1 MTGPVQ
7 TEAILRTRRARNA
20 ALALCFFSAFAGQA
34 PAAPEEVRG
43 TWLTTTG
50 PNHIRTGGVAEG
62 TMAAIKNVGLNTV
75 YVETWKNGYTNYP
88 SQTLAGTT
96 QGVDRSP
103 FLGSVRDLVEETVI
117 QAHRNGLNY
126 IGWFEYGFSSQFVG
140 NGGNPN
146 NPLSLY
152 MRNRGWLLQDQNG
165 QFANASNGFAWM
177 NPAVPQVREF
187 LIDITLEAVNNY
199 DLDGI
204 QFDDRL
210 AWPREF
216 GWDPVTQSLYQ
227 NETGNPAPTSVSDPA
242 FAQWR
247 QDKVTLFAA
256 ELYQA
261 VKAARPD
268 LHVSVSPS
276 ITGFSQTNFNADWPE
291 WQQQGLFDEFVPQA
305 YRSSFS
311 AFNSIIDAQIAP
323 FEPDNLDQVVVGLRG
338 NGTGANTP
346 VSDLQ
351 QMIVESRNQG
361 AAGHSIF
368 YSKAVI
374 DDYPTQL
381 TSFYDVAGQGP
392 AANPYFGAD
401 HRPLP
406 EVASNVGGDD
416 WQVSV
421 SDPGHYR
428 VVARTGVY
436 WEEIGRTAFTSGTF
450 TLDVPGAFEV
460 ELLVD
465 RRPVGDPTADFDG
478 DGDVDENDLITW
490 QTNAGNFEG
499 GGAYLI
505 HGDGDRDGDV
515 DLSDLLLLQS
525 SYSGAL
531 PAVAAV
537 PEPTTVLIALALIA
551 GGGGRRS
558 RRSL

>member
-1 MTGPVQ
+1 M
-7 TEAILRTRRARNA
+7 RAGLA
-20 ALALCFFSAFAGQA
+20 TLALCLLTACPADA
-34 PAAPEEVRG
+34 AAAPDEVRG

-50 PNHIRTGGVAEG
+50 PNHIRTGNVAEAS
-62 TMAAIKNVGLNTV
+62 MAAVKGVGLNTV

-88 SQTLAGTT
+88 SQTLAATT

-103 FLGSVRDLVEETVI
+103 FLGFNRDLVEETLI

-126 IGWFEYGFSSQFVG
+126 IGWWEYGFSSQFVG
-140 NGGNPN
+140 NGGDPN
-146 NPLSLY
+146 NPLSLF
-152 MRNRGWLLQDQNG
+152 MRNRGWLLRDQNQ
-165 QFANASNGFAWM
+165 QFTNASNGFAWM
-177 NPAVPQVREF
+177 NPAVPQVRQF
-187 LIDITLEAVNNY
+187 LIDLTLEAVNNY

-216 GWDPVTQSLYQ
+216 GWDPLTQSLYQ
-227 NETGNPAPTSVSDPA
+227 NQTGNPAPTSVSDPA

-247 QDKVTLFAA
+247 QDQVTLFAT

-276 ITGFSQTNFNADWPE
+276 ITGFSQSNFNADWPE

-311 AFNSIIDAQIAP
+311 AFDSIIDAQIDP
-323 FEPDNLDQVVVGLRG
+323 FEPNDLDQVVVGLRS

-351 QMIVESRNQG
+351 QMIVESRSQG

-392 AANPYFGAD
+392 AANPNFGAG

-428 VVARTGVY
+428 IVARTGTY
-436 WEEIGRTAFTSGTF
+436 WEELGRTALTAGSFV
-450 TLDVPGAFEV
+450 LDVPGALEV

-490 QTNAGNFEG
+490 QTNAGSFEG
-499 GGAYLI
+499 GGAYLT

-515 DLSDLLLLQS
+515 DLADLLLLQR

-531 PAVAAV
+531 PATISV
-537 PEPTTVLIALALIA
+537 PEPSAAWLAFASLAA
-551 GGGGRRS
+551 GLRRRAS
-558 RRSL
+558 STAS